1 MLRWLTRRRKAPQTT
16 SQETVLICEDA
27 DGVREAYKL
36 ILGEQ
41 YQLKLTG
48 NGREALKIL
57 KRHPI
62 KAMILDLK
70 MPEMDGLT
78 TLRQVREVSPGTHVI
93 ISTGYKSVEIAEECA
108 RLGCDDYI
116 IKPFHSSDVLGAVK
130 KALTLAGRAAA
141 ASATR

>member
-1 MLRWLTRRRKAPQTT
+1 MLHWLTRRRKTAQAT
-16 SQETVLICEDA
+16 STETVLICED
-27 DGVREAYKL
+27 DYGVREAYKL
-36 ILGEQ
+36 ILSEQ
-41 YQLKLTG
+41 YELKLVAS
-48 NGREALKIL
+48 GREALKIL
-57 KRHPI
+57 KRQPI

-78 TLRQVREVSPGTHVI
+78 TLRQVREASPGTHVI
-93 ISTGYKSVEIAEECA
+93 ISTGYKSVEIAEECS